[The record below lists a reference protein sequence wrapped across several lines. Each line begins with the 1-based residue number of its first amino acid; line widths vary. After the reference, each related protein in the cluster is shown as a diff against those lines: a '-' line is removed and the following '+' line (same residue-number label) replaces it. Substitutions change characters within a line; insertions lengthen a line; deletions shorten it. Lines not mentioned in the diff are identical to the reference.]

1 MQLITVYEIKLK
13 LDTRR
18 KMKFLV
24 FSDSHSSPN
33 RILKA
38 VNMYAGKCDAIIFL
52 GDGIR
57 DLSLVEAK
65 YPEIPILKVKGN
77 CDLGFSD
84 VQEEQIYNFDG
95 INILITHGHKHG
107 VKYGYDSLIY
117 YAQEKEVDAVLFGH
131 THVPCEKI
139 LYFDDKRLTLFNP
152 GSIATEGTFGVV
164 NIANGVLVT
173 NTAKIH

>member
-1 MQLITVYEIKLK
+1 
-13 LDTRR
+13 
-18 KMKFLV
+18 MKFLV

-38 VNMYAGKCDAIIFL
+38 VNMHAGKCHAIIFL

-77 CDLGFSD
+77 CDLGFSE

-152 GSIATEGTFGVV
+152 GSIATEGTFGVI

>member
-1 MQLITVYEIKLK
+1 
-13 LDTRR
+13 
-18 KMKFLV
+18 MKFLV

-38 VNMYAGKCDAIIFL
+38 VSMHAGKCDAVIFL

-57 DLSLVEAK
+57 DLSVLEAK

-77 CDLGFSD
+77 CDLGNTS
-84 VQEEQIYNFDG
+84 VPEERIYNFDG
-95 INILITHGHKHG
+95 VSILLTHGHKHG

-117 YAQEKEVDAVLFGH
+117 YAEEQNVDAVLFGH

-139 LYFDDKRLTLFNP
+139 EYINEKRITLFNP
-152 GSIATEGTFGVV
+152 GSIATEGTFGVL

-173 NTAKIH
+173 NIAKIH